1 MIYLDNAATTPI
13 FPEVTQVIA
22 DTLTNQF
29 GNPSAIYKMGKE
41 AKRQMTTARKQIAD
55 VLNVD
60 SNSLFFTS
68 GATESNNW
76 ALMHMAKKSKELG
89 YGNHIV
95 ATAIEHPSVHDV
107 LEHLETQGFEV
118 TYIKPNKAGE
128 ITVQQFEQ
136 ASTDKTMGWV
146 AMAVN
151 NEVGSILPI
160 ENLAVKAEELNY
172 WIHVDAVQAI
182 GHDIIDLSSLP
193 IDAFVGSAH
202 KFNGP
207 KGIGFL
213 VHRPK
218 DDKLAIKPLLHGG
231 GQEKN
236 KRSGTENLP
245 YIAGM
250 ATAVT
255 LTNDT
260 KEDRVGQDENLATYL
275 YESLDVAGVTYHR
288 NGNTNPAQQA
298 NHIHNLWLPETLSS
312 QLLIKADLKGIAI
325 SAGSACSAGSIQ
337 PSRILQAYYPDEP
350 ERWVESIRISFGYQ
364 TTKDDIDALIN
375 ILN

>member
-13 FPEVTQVIA
+13 FPEVTQIIA
-22 DTLTNQF
+22 DTLANQY
-29 GNPSAIYKMGKE
+29 GNPSATYKMGKD
-41 AKRQMTTARKQIAD
+41 AKRQITTARKDIAD
-55 VLNVD
+55 VLKVD
-60 SNSLFFTS
+60 SNNLFFTS

-76 ALMHMAKKSKELG
+76 ALMHMAQRAKELG

-95 ATAIEHPSVHDV
+95 ATAIEHPSVDDV
-107 LEHLETQGFEV
+107 LAHLETIGFDV
-118 TYIKPNKAGE
+118 TYVNPNEDGD
-128 ITVQQFEQ
+128 ITVDQFEEV
-136 ASTDKTMGWV
+136 STDQTIGWV

-151 NEVGSILPI
+151 NEVGAILPI
-160 ENLAVKAEELNY
+160 ESLAKKAEELNY

-182 GHDIIDLSSLP
+182 GHDIVDFSSLP

-213 VHRPK
+213 VHKPK
-218 DDKLAIKPLLHGG
+218 DAKLAIRPLIRGG
-231 GQEKN
+231 GQEKK

-260 KEDRVGQDENLATYL
+260 KENRVRQDENLATYL
-275 YESLDVAGVTYHR
+275 YEALDEAGINYHR
-288 NGNTNPAQQA
+288 NGSKNLDHHV
-298 NHIHNLWLPETLSS
+298 NHIHNLWLPENLSS

-325 SAGSACSAGSIQ
+325 SAGSACTAGSIV

-350 ERWVESIRISFGYQ
+350 QRWVESIRVSFGYQ
-364 TTKDDIDALIN
+364 TTKDEIDALIN
-375 ILN
+375 ILK